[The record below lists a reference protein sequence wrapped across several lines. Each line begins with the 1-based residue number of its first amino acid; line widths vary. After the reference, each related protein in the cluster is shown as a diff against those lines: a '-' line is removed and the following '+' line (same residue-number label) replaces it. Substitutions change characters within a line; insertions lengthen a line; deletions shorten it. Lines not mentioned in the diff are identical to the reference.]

1 MQVPFKAG
9 ATPTIDP
16 TAWVAPTAVVA
27 GDIVVGAEAGLWF
40 GVVARA
46 DVNFIRIGAR
56 TNIQD
61 LTMVHCTGGGWG
73 TTIGDE
79 VTIGHSAVL
88 HACTIEDR
96 AFVGMQAL
104 VMDECVIETGA
115 MLAAG
120 AMLTPG
126 KRIPAGELWAV
137 RPAKKMRDL
146 SPDALD
152 EFRASAE
159 RYVGWMRRYRDA

>member
-1 MQVPFKAG
+1 MEVRFQDGP
-9 ATPTIDP
+9 TPRIDP
-16 TAWVAPTAVVA
+16 TAWVAPNAVIA
-27 GDIVVGAEAGLWF
+27 GDLSVGPETGLWF

-79 VTIGHSAVL
+79 VTVGHSAVL
-88 HACTIEDR
+88 HACTLEDR
-96 AFVGMQAL
+96 SFIGMQAL
-104 VMDECVIETGA
+104 VMDECVVETGA

-120 AMLTPG
+120 ALLPPG
-126 KRIPAGELWAV
+126 KRIPAGELWGG
-137 RPAKKMRDL
+137 RPARKMRDL

-152 EFRASAE
+152 EFRASAD
-159 RYVGWMRRYRDA
+159 RYVGWLKRYRDA